1 MKGTRYLPGS
11 EGTWYLSPSKTGVAK
26 ETMHEDANREDSTL
40 RRALALFVTLFAISG
55 TANSGYAVIS
65 VVKDEFVNKRKWF
78 TEEEMAD
85 FIAIV
90 QSTPGAM
97 AVNISM
103 IVGYQSAGL
112 LGSFAA
118 VLGCILPPLLVMIV
132 VTFFY
137 ETIVSNQYVYLF
149 MRGMQ
154 LGVVGMLL
162 DVIIGLFNNVIR
174 TERVYPIIL
183 IVLAFCYVKFT
194 DFSIFYLA
202 IACAVAGVV
211 KALLVK
217 REAEA
222 A

>member
-1 MKGTRYLPGS
+1 MRERANMPPS
-11 EGTWYLSPSKTGVAK
+11 RLS
-26 ETMHEDANREDSTL
+26 
-40 RRALALFVTLFAISG
+40 RALALFTTLFAISG
-55 TANSGYAVIS
+55 TANSGYAVIA
-65 VVKDEFVNKRKWF
+65 VVQDEFVTKRKWF

-103 IVGYQSAGL
+103 LVGYQSAGL

-118 VLGCILPPLLVMIV
+118 VLGCILPPLVVMIV

-137 ETIVSNQYVYLF
+137 EAIVSNEYVFLF

-162 DVIIGLFNNVIR
+162 DVLIGLFNNVIR
-174 TERVYPIIL
+174 KERLYPIIL
-183 IVLAFCYVKFT
+183 IALAFCYVKFT

-202 IACAVAGVV
+202 IACALAGVV
-211 KALLVK
+211 KALLMAKKVK
-217 REAEA
+217 PA
-222 A
+222 

>member
-1 MKGTRYLPGS
+1 MAGKDALQGRAGIQGS
-11 EGTWYLSPSKTGVAK
+11 KLE
-26 ETMHEDANREDSTL
+26 
-40 RRALALFVTLFAISG
+40 RALALFVTLFAISA
-55 TANSGYAVIS
+55 TANSGYAVIA
-65 VVKDEFVNKRKWF
+65 VVKDEFVAKRKWF

-103 IVGYQSAGL
+103 VVGYQSAGL

-118 VLGCILPPLLVMIV
+118 VLGCILPPVVVMIA

-137 ETIVSNQYVYLF
+137 ETIVSNQFVYLF

-162 DVIIGLFNNVIR
+162 DVIIGLFANVIR
-174 TERVYPIIL
+174 EERVYPVVLII
-183 IVLAFCYVKFT
+183 LAFCYVKFT
-194 DFSIFYLA
+194 SFSIFFLA
-202 IACAVAGVV
+202 IACALAGVI
-211 KALLVK
+211 KALAFGK
-217 REAEA
+217 EASEA
-222 A
+222 

>member
-1 MKGTRYLPGS
+1 
-11 EGTWYLSPSKTGVAK
+11 
-26 ETMHEDANREDSTL
+26 MHENANKEESKL
-40 RRALALFVTLFAISG
+40 QRALALFVTLLTISG
-55 TANSGYAVIS
+55 TANSGYAVIA
-65 VVKDEFVNKRKWF
+65 VVQDEFVNKRKWF

-118 VLGCILPPLLVMIV
+118 VLGCILPPVVVMIL

-137 ETIVSNQYVYLF
+137 ETIVSNQFVYLF

-174 TERVYPIIL
+174 TERVYPIVL
-183 IVLAFCYVKFT
+183 IVLAFCYVRFSGL
-194 DFSIFYLA
+194 SIFYLA
-202 IACAVAGVV
+202 IACALAGVV
-211 KALLVK
+211 KALVIQK
-217 REAEA
+217 EASDA
-222 A
+222 